1 MYYNITNQLE
11 TPQQH
16 TSYIG
21 CEISRTRL
29 KSKTLHHIWKFS
41 PMESKANNLQG
52 RALRS
57 QLQQLVQPVEIFV
70 MLVFI
75 ALHVLFVHA
84 LLATT

>member
-11 TPQQH
+11 TSQQH
-16 TSYIG
+16 TSFIG

-41 PMESKANNLQG
+41 PMESKAQNLQG

-57 QLQQLVQPVEIFV
+57 QLQQLVQPMEI
-70 MLVFI
+70 VFI

-84 LLATT
+84 LLAAT

>member
-1 MYYNITNQLE
+1 
-11 TPQQH
+11 
-16 TSYIG
+16 
-21 CEISRTRL
+21 
-29 KSKTLHHIWKFS
+29 
-41 PMESKANNLQG
+41 MESKANNLQG

>member
-1 MYYNITNQLE
+1 
-11 TPQQH
+11 
-16 TSYIG
+16 
-21 CEISRTRL
+21 
-29 KSKTLHHIWKFS
+29 
-41 PMESKANNLQG
+41 MESKANNLQG

-75 ALHVLFVHA
+75 ALHALFVHA

>member
-16 TSYIG
+16 TSFIG
-21 CEISRTRL
+21 CEISRTIL
-29 KSKTLHHIWKFS
+29 KSKTLHHIWKIS
-41 PMESKANNLQG
+41 LMESKPNNLQG

-57 QLQQLVQPVEIFV
+57 QLQQLVQLVEIFV